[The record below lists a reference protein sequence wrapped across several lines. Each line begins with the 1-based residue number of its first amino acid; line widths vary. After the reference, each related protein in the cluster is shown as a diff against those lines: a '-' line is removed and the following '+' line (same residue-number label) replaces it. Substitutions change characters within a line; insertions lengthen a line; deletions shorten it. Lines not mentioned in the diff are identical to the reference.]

1 MATLVVVYALGRL
14 LYGPRAGIV
23 AMLLLA
29 VMPYHVIVT
38 RQVLLDGPMVFF
50 ATAGAVA
57 SGAVLRRA
65 REPCG
70 WSPPL
75 P

>member
-23 AMLLLA
+23 AMLVLA
-29 VMPYHVIVT
+29 VNVDDVIVT

-50 ATAGAVA
+50 ATLALWLLAKYCVDKD
-57 SGAVLRRA
+57 
-65 REPCG
+65 PCG
-70 WSPPL
+70 WSPRL